1 MRRRLL
7 IPLESAVIVCLIL
20 TSANVSAEEEP
31 AAVVE
36 LGGAAARS
44 LKGGESSYG
53 ADLAA
58 EVTPIENWLE
68 LEMGVSPLFSRHSRE
83 WDADLLFKKPWTLS
97 RHVEFMIGAGPEWIH
112 TRESGSTTNAPGIEA
127 VLDFMFWPSR
137 KHRFGWFLEPGYD
150 HSFGRANETSLGI
163 SGGLLI
169 GIPGKS
175 RGD

>member
-7 IPLESAVIVCLIL
+7 IPVKSALIVGLIL
-20 TSANVSAEEEP
+20 SSANVSAGEET
-31 AAVVE
+31 AAIVE
-36 LGGAAARS
+36 LGGAGARS

-68 LEMGVSPLFSRHSRE
+68 LEMGVTPLFSRHSTE
-83 WDADLLFKKPWTLS
+83 WDADILFKKPWTLS
-97 RHVEFMIGAGPEWIH
+97 RHAEFMAGAGPEWIH
-112 TRESGSTTNAPGIEA
+112 TRESGTTTNAPGIEA

-137 KHRFGWFLEPGYD
+137 KHRFGWFLEPAYD
-150 HSFGRANETSLGI
+150 YSFGRGRETSLGI

-175 RGD
+175 GGD

>member
-1 MRRRLL
+1 MTTLL
-7 IPLESAVIVCLIL
+7 SAVGVCLIL
-20 TSANVSAEEEP
+20 SSATASAEEDP

-36 LGGAAARS
+36 LGGAGSRS
-44 LKGGESSYG
+44 LKGGGSSYG
-53 ADLAA
+53 ADVAA

-68 LEMGVSPLFSRHSRE
+68 LEVGVTPLFSRHSTE

-112 TRESGSTTNAPGIEA
+112 TRESGATTNAPGIEA

-137 KHRFGWFLEPGYD
+137 KHRLGWFLEPGYD
-150 HSFGRANETSLGI
+150 YSFGRGHETSLGI

-169 GIPGKS
+169 GIREKS

>member
-1 MRRRLL
+1 MPGRLL
-7 IPLESAVIVCLIL
+7 TPVRSAVVVSLIF
-20 TSANVSAEEEP
+20 SAHVSAEEEP
-31 AAVVE
+31 PAVVE
-36 LGGAAARS
+36 LGAAASRS

-53 ADLAA
+53 ADVAV
-58 EVTPIENWLE
+58 EMTPVENWLE
-68 LEMGVSPLFSRHSRE
+68 LEMGVSPLFRRHSTE

-97 RHVEFMIGAGPEWIH
+97 KHVEFMAGAGPEWIH
-112 TRESGSTTNAPGIEA
+112 TRESGATTNAPGIEA

-137 KHRFGWFLEPGYD
+137 KHRLGWFLEPGYD
-150 HSFGRANETSLGI
+150 YSFGRGRETSLGI